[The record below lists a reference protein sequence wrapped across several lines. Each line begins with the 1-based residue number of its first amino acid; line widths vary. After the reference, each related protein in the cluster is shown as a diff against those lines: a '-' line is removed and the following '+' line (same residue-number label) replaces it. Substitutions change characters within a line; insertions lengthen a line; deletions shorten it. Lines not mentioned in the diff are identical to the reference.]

1 MEKEKITTENAP
13 KVDHLLSQAIISNG
27 LVFVAGQVHNTP
39 DGKIV
44 EGTVEIKMEQIMKNI
59 RSILETAKLTLDNIV
74 KLTIYVTDM
83 SQMPE
88 INRVYPNYFKDILP
102 AREAVCVKELP
113 LGATIEICTI
123 AAK

>member
-13 KVDHLLSQAIISNG
+13 KVEHLLSQAIISNG
-27 LVFVAGQVHNTP
+27 LVFVSGQVHNTP
-39 DGKIV
+39 DGKIID
-44 EGTVEIKMEQIMKNI
+44 GTIENKIEQIMKNI

-113 LGATIEICTI
+113 LGATIEISTI